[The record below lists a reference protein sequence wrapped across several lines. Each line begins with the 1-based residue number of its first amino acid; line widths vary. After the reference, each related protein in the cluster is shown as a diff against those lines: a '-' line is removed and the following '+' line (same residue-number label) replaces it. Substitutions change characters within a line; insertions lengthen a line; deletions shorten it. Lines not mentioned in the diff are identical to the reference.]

1 MSSDL
6 SIRLRTTFKRLSEFW
21 WLFRRQ
27 KKGLIGLIILLPFIF
42 MGIFAPFVS
51 PYNPWKTVGE
61 AFSPPD
67 RHHLLG
73 NDDVGRDIL
82 SQIIWGTRIS
92 LLVGFLA
99 AFIASIVGIGVGL
112 IAGYFGGYI
121 DVLLMGLTDT
131 ILILPGL
138 VIMIIFAAYLGGSI
152 WNIIMVIAM
161 LGWITTA
168 RTVRSQVLSLKESVF
183 VEALRAVGL
192 TDIRIIFYHILPNV
206 IPLVFANMVLGIVA
220 AIISEAGLSFLG
232 LGDPTHQSWGIILYY
247 AQTFGGFVRGAWWW
261 ILPPGIC
268 ITLVAISFIFIG
280 QALDEVLSPRLRQR

>member
-1 MSSDL
+1 MRADL
-6 SIRLRTTFKRLSEFW
+6 SIGLRTTFKRLSEFW
-21 WLFRRQ
+21 SMFSRQ
-27 KKGLIGLIILLPFIF
+27 RKGLLGLVILIPFIF
-42 MGIFAPFVS
+42 MGIFAPFIS
-51 PYNPWKTVGE
+51 PYDPWKTVGE
-61 AFSPPD
+61 AFRPPN
-67 RHHLLG
+67 RHNLLG

-82 SQIIWGTRIS
+82 SQVIWGTRIS
-92 LLVGFLA
+92 LMVGFLA

-112 IAGYFGGYI
+112 ISGYFGGYI
-121 DVLLMGLTDT
+121 DTLLMGLSDT

-152 WNIIMVIAM
+152 WNIILVIAM

-192 TDIRIIFYHILPNV
+192 TDFRIIFYHILPNV

-220 AIISEAGLSFLG
+220 AILSEAGLSFLG
-232 LGDPTHQSWGIILYY
+232 LGDPTHQSWGMILYY

-261 ILPPGIC
+261 ILPPGIS
-268 ITLVAISFIFIG
+268 ITLVAASFIFIG

>member
-1 MSSDL
+1 MTTNL
-6 SIRLRTTFKRLSEFW
+6 SIGLRTTFKRLSEFW
-21 WLFRRQ
+21 FMFGRQ
-27 KKGLIGLIILLPFIF
+27 KKGLLGLIILIPFIF
-42 MGIFAPFVS
+42 SGIFAPLIS
-51 PYNPWKTVGE
+51 PYDPWKTVGE
-61 AFSPPD
+61 AFSPPN
-67 RHHLLG
+67 RYNILG

-82 SQIIWGTRIS
+82 SQLIWGTRVS
-92 LLVGFLA
+92 LLIGFLA

-112 IAGYFGGYI
+112 ISGYFGGYT
-121 DVLLMGLTDT
+121 DTLLMGLTDT

-192 TDIRIIFYHILPNV
+192 TDFRIIFYHILPNV

-220 AIISEAGLSFLG
+220 AILSEAGLSFLG
-232 LGDPTHQSWGIILYY
+232 LGDPTHQSWGMILYY

-268 ITLVAISFIFIG
+268 ITLVAVSFIFIG

>member
-1 MSSDL
+1 MSIGL
-6 SIRLRTTFKRLSEFW
+6 SMTLRTNLKRLSEFW
-21 WLFRRQ
+21 RMFRRQ
-27 KKGLIGLIILLPFIF
+27 KKGLLGLAIILPFILA
-42 MGIFAPFVS
+42 GAFAPILS

-61 AFSPPD
+61 AFKPPD
-67 RHHLLG
+67 GRNLLG
-73 NDDVGRDIL
+73 TDDVGRDIL

-92 LLVGFLA
+92 LLIGFLA

-112 IAGYFGGYI
+112 IAGYFGGYT
-121 DVLLMGLTDT
+121 DTLLMGLTDT

-138 VIMIIFAAYLGGSI
+138 VLMIIFAAYLGGSI

-161 LGWITTA
+161 VTWITTA

-183 VEALRAVGL
+183 IEALRAVGL
-192 TDIRIIFYHILPNV
+192 RDIRIIFFHILPNV

-220 AIISEAGLSFLG
+220 AILSEAGLSFLG
-232 LGDPTHQSWGIILYY
+232 LGDPTHQSWGMILYY

-261 ILPPGIC
+261 ILPPGVC
-268 ITLVAISFIFIG
+268 ITLVGASFIFIG